1 MEPADADAYFGK
13 VLRDAPSGGR
23 STRSQA
29 LTSKAWPMP
38 LRAVRIQ
45 NHYVA

>member
-1 MEPADADAYFGK
+1 LA
-13 VLRDAPSGGR
+13 
-23 STRSQA
+23 RSQA